1 MPPGVGGF
9 GSVSGV
15 GYTRQEIA
23 YLLPVWFMIRD
34 AIEGEIAIKGEFG
47 VRGAQAVAG
56 YWRPNLCEFY
66 LPRPNPLDKS
76 HENRERYKQYV
87 QRAVYYNFSRRT
99 RDGLVGQVF
108 LRPPVVKKPKAL
120 DCLDNNAD
128 GNGLQL
134 IHVAKRTTQNALSYG
149 RSGLFVDY
157 PQTNGP
163 QTAKQIKDNNIQP
176 TIITYYPWQ
185 IINYATRVVGG
196 CRVLSMV
203 VLQELII
210 EEVDDFAVEE
220 VDQHRVLRL
229 DPVSGEYYQQI
240 HQKKKASGAVKR
252 NGKDDFQ
259 QVGDNIYP
267 KDSEGNPIKTIP
279 FTFVGSEAND
289 IVPDMPPMYDLCSLN
304 IAHYRNSAD
313 YEESSFVVG
322 QPTPVITGVTKYW
335 VDNVL
340 HGAIQLGSRGSISL
354 PEGGDAKLL
363 QAAPNAM
370 PKEAMAMKEEQ
381 ALALGAKLVQVHKT
395 ARTATEVMVDTTS
408 ETSVLHNVAH
418 NVSAAMEQCLR
429 WACMFVGVVPVETT
443 NSVDDTVA
451 DGAIQYSLNT
461 EYELTRMNANDRLA
475 VIKIWQSGGI
485 CYPEM
490 RAVLKVDGTA
500 TMDDDAALKLIQA
513 EKAAAA
519 LLGAAPIADP
529 LQSVEPTAPEN
540 TPPDP
545 IDPTKPAKPTKP
557 GMKTPAKKAA
567 AKKVA
572 SKQAA

>member
-1 MPPGVGGF
+1 MPPSAG
-9 GSVSGV
+9 GV

-34 AIEGEIAIKGEFG
+34 AIEGEVAIKGEYG
-47 VRGAQAVAG
+47 IRNAEAIVD

-108 LRPPVVKKPKAL
+108 LRPPVVKKPTEL

-163 QTAKQIKDNNIQP
+163 QTAQQVKDNNIQP
-176 TIITYYPWQ
+176 TIISYYPWQ
-185 IINYATRVVGG
+185 IINYATRMVGG
-196 CRVLSMV
+196 YRVLSMV
-203 VLQELII
+203 VLAEAIV
-210 EEVDDFAVEE
+210 EEVDDFAVQE
-220 VDQHRVLRL
+220 VIQHRVLRL
-229 DPVSGEYYQQI
+229 NPNGEYYQQI
-240 HQKKKASGAVKR
+240 HQKKKNSGKVNK
-252 NGKDDFQ
+252 NSKDQFQ
-259 QVGDNIYP
+259 QVGDDIYP
-267 KDSEGNPIKTIP
+267 KDAEGKPIKVIP

-289 IVPDMPPMYDLCSLN
+289 IIPDQPPMFDLCSLN

-313 YEESSFVVG
+313 YEEASFITG

-340 HGAIQLGSRGSISL
+340 KGVIQLGSRGSISL

-363 QAAPNAM
+363 QAAPNTM

-395 ARTATEVMVDTTS
+395 VRTATEVMVDTTS

-429 WACMFVGVVPVETT
+429 WACMFVGVVPIEATG
-443 NSVDDTVA
+443 SADDTVA
-451 DGAIQYSLNT
+451 DGAIQYALNT
-461 EYELTRMNANDRLA
+461 EYELTRMTAQDRLA
-475 VIKIWQSGGI
+475 VIKIWQSGAI
-485 CYPEM
+485 AFPEM

-500 TMDDDAALKLIQA
+500 TMDDDAALELIKEEQA
-513 EKAAAA
+513 QAA
-519 LLGAAPIADP
+519 LLGAATIADP
-529 LQSVEPTAPEN
+529 LQEADPNAPSN

-545 IDPTKPAKPTKP
+545 IDPTKTAKPAKP
-557 GMKTPAKKAA
+557 GMKTPAKKVA

-572 SKQAA
+572 SKTAAKKAA